1 MILLYTEGLIASI
14 SAVALAL
21 SKHLSDDEVALLAAV
36 FLQLGDTLTTIA
48 VLKQCEETE
57 KS

>member
-1 MILLYTEGLIASI
+1 MYTEGLIASI

-21 SKHLSDDEVALLAAV
+21 SKNLSDDELALLAAV